1 MMIDEGETAK
11 AGTAKTGK
19 PNAGKSANGAPRERK
34 STLGSRRIYSGRVM
48 NLDLDRV
55 RFPDGSSGELELI
68 RHSGAAAVVPFLDP
82 PNDHSARILLIRQ
95 FRYAADRFLYEI
107 PAGRIDG
114 SEAPIECAR
123 RELKEEAGCV
133 AEVMTSLGGYFTTPG
148 FIDEYIHAFMATG
161 LTRGA
166 PTPEADEFIQ
176 PESHTLQGGLRMI
189 DRGEIVDAKT
199 IIALFMADR
208 LIRRG

>member
-1 MMIDEGETAK
+1 MTTDDGEMAK
-11 AGTAKTGK
+11 GR
-19 PNAGKSANGAPRERK
+19 PSAIGAPRERK

-48 NLDLDRV
+48 NLDLDQV

-82 PNDHSARILLIRQ
+82 PNDDSARILLIRQ
-95 FRYAADRFLYEI
+95 FRYAADRDLYEI
-107 PAGRIDG
+107 PAGRIHE

-133 AEVMTSLGGYFTTPG
+133 ADVMMTLGGYFTTPG
-148 FIDEYIHAFMATG
+148 FIDEYIHAFLATG

-166 PTPEADEFIQ
+166 PSPEGDEFIQ
-176 PESHTLQGGLRMI
+176 LESHTLQGGLRMI